1 MFYKLIFYDCC
12 VPVKPGVI
20 SIACCYPMISLKNQ
34 AFKKKIQIVFI
45 LRISIECNYIPNL
58 SKYKI
63 NVRCLTYKVY
73 FLPRTSEIN
82 SSMCVDMYVCVC
94 LSVCLD

>member
-12 VPVKPGVI
+12 VLVKPGVI
-20 SIACCYPMISLKNQ
+20 SIASCYPMISLKNQ
-34 AFKKKIQIVFI
+34 AFKKIQILFI

-63 NVRCLTYKVY
+63 NIRCPTCKVY
-73 FLPRTSEIN
+73 FFPRTSEIN
-82 SSMCVDMYVCVC
+82 SSLYVDMYVCVC